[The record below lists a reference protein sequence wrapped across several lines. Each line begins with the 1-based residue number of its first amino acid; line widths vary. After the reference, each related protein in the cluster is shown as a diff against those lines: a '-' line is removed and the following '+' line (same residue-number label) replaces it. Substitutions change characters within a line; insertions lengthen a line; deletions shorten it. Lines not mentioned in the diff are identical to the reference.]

1 MQMKGTLGSV
11 LLLVALAIVR
21 AGAQSTT
28 QQSAKKVQAD
38 TGTRIEIY
46 GFAMADAIGDF
57 RTNDPNWFDTNRP
70 SKLPAFEGQFGDNGH
85 TWFSGRQ
92 TQFGAKATIPTS
104 TKDIK
109 IVFDWD
115 LFGVGVD
122 AGQTTIRPR
131 HMYGQW
137 GAFGGG
143 QLESPFMDINVFPN
157 ILEYWGPNGMLFY
170 RNVQVFWE
178 PINKEN
184 GTRALVALERPGAS
198 GDLGVLADRI
208 EPGTGIAPRFPAPDL
223 SAAYRLGTKW
233 GYARISGILR
243 WIRWDNFTPIDTILS
258 GGVMGWGVALSGAI
272 NASPNDVL
280 HLQIVEG
287 AGVEN
292 YFNDAPVDVGPKRNG
307 GNPVTITGQALNDLG
322 LTAYL
327 DHKWTKQLSTAIGYS
342 RVNIDNSDLQTLD
355 AFHSGQYASVNLLWS
370 PLPSFLTGG
379 EFQWAHRTNNGNGFA
394 ANDYRL
400 QFSVKY
406 SYSQKFGGG
415 AGHEPTRAQ
424 D

>member
-1 MQMKGTLGSV
+1 MPMKRILGCA
-11 LLLVALAIVR
+11 LLLSALAVVG

-28 QQSAKKVQAD
+28 QQSKTVQAD
-38 TGTRIEIY
+38 TGTRIEVY

-57 RTNDPNWFDTNRP
+57 RTNDPLWFDTNRP
-70 SKLPAFEGQFGDNGH
+70 SKLPAFQDEFGHNGH
-85 TWFSGRQ
+85 TWFSARQ
-92 TQFGAKATIPTS
+92 TQFGAKATIPTR

-109 IVFDWD
+109 VVFDWD

-143 QLESPFMDINVFPN
+143 QLESPFMDIKVFPN
-157 ILEYWGPNGMLFY
+157 ILEYWGPNGMLFF

-184 GTRALVALERPGAS
+184 GTQALVALERPGAS
-198 GDLGVLADRI
+198 GDAGVEADRF
-208 EPGTGIAPRFPAPDL
+208 ELQNIAPRFPAPDI

-233 GYARISGILR
+233 GYVRLAGIVR
-243 WIRWDNFTPIDTILS
+243 WIRWDDLLPHDTLDLS
-258 GGVMGWGVALSGAI
+258 GGVTGWGVAFSSNV
-272 NASPNDVL
+272 NAGPNDVIRF
-280 HLQIVEG
+280 QIVEG

-292 YFNDAPVDVGPKRNG
+292 YFNDAPVDVGIKRNP
-307 GNPVTITGQALNDLG
+307 GNILTPFTGQALNDLG

-327 DHKWTKQLSTAIGYS
+327 DHKWNKEFTSAIGYS
-342 RVNIDNSDLQTLD
+342 LARISNSDLQTLD

-379 EFQWAHRTNNGNGFA
+379 EFQWAHRANNGNGFT